1 MDKNPPANA
10 GDTGLIP
17 ALGRFH
23 MLQKTKDH
31 ASQLLSPRATTT
43 EAHEPRVHAL
53 QRETPLQWEV
63 HAPQLER
70 DLSQQQTPS
79 ATKNK

>member
-1 MDKNPPANA
+1 MPGGTVDKNPPANA

-53 QRETPLQWEV
+53 QRETPLQ
-63 HAPQLER
+63 
-70 DLSQQQTPS
+70 
-79 ATKNK
+79 

>member
-1 MDKNPPANA
+1 MPTRTFLGFPDSSFGKESTCNA

-53 QRETPLQWEV
+53 QRETPLQ
-63 HAPQLER
+63 
-70 DLSQQQTPS
+70 
-79 ATKNK
+79 

>member
-1 MDKNPPANA
+1 MDKNLPANA

-31 ASQLLSPRATTT
+31 APQLLKPMSLESVLHNERSHCNEKATQ
-43 EAHEPRVHAL
+43 H
-53 QRETPLQWEV
+53 
-63 HAPQLER
+63 
-70 DLSQQQTPS
+70 
-79 ATKNK
+79 N